1 MDLQLFYQHLIE
13 KVEQSLFHLELA
25 VDTREYCHIP
35 LCQFSIKQLEAG
47 NYLSF
52 HSKDHYSLH
61 VLSPTEQSFLSSYK
75 ACELNFDISLEK
87 IEDNPHIDYPDTEFA
102 KRKSLLSFS
111 SLILESPEI
120 STGLY
125 RIITQLLYLPHELE
139 AEEGLFLFQEMDVL
153 QIFSNPA
160 VKK

>member
-13 KVEQSLFHLELA
+13 KVEHSLFHLELA
-25 VDTREYCHIP
+25 ADTTQNCHIP
-35 LCQFSIKQLEAG
+35 LCQFSIKQVEES

-52 HSKDHYSLH
+52 YSKNHYSLLA
-61 VLSPTEQSFLSSYK
+61 LSPADQLFLSSYK

-87 IEDNPHIDYPDTEFA
+87 LEETLPLDGPYPDTTIE
-102 KRKSLLSFS
+102 KSSLSFS

-120 STGLY
+120 SAGLY
-125 RIITQLLYLPHELE
+125 RIIAQLFYLPHEL
-139 AEEGLFLFQEMDVL
+139 AEEEALFFFQEMDVL
-153 QIFSNPA
+153 QIFNSPA